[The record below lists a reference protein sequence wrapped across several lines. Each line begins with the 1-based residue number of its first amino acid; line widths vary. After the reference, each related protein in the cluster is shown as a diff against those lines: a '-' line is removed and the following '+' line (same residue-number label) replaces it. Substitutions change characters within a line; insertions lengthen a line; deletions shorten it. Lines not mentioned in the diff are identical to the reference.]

1 MPKILSFSI
10 LLLLIAT
17 GCKEDTPISDDLSES
32 TDMVELQN
40 RVKQLELNNSLKD
53 SVINESLAF
62 FNEIQENLEAIGIRK
77 DEIRAIS
84 NDGEVT
90 NTDKTWILEQIR
102 QINFLREDN
111 ARKVKLLN
119 GQLKS
124 NNLKIVELEV
134 MIESLLKDI
143 QWKDEQIN
151 LLDTEL
157 QNLDAEY
164 SKLFSAYQ
172 ESESTLDRLKNDMN
186 TVYYAYG
193 SEQELRDNGVVEKK
207 NGFIGIG
214 KKIKLKDQFNDRYFT
229 KINANKKKELMI
241 EGTGVHFI
249 TVHPTASY
257 SLNEE
262 GPRTRLTIT
271 DVSEFWKV
279 SKYLVVIVK

>member
-1 MPKILSFSI
+1 MPKILTFT
-10 LLLLIAT
+10 LLLLLLAT
-17 GCKEDTPISDDLSES
+17 SCKEDTPVDADLPQS
-32 TDMVELQN
+32 TDVLELQN
-40 RVKQLELNNSLKD
+40 QVKQLELNNSLKD

-77 DEIRAIS
+77 DEIRVIS
-84 NDGEVT
+84 NRGEVS
-90 NTDKTWILEQIR
+90 NKDKEWILEQIQ

-111 ARKVKLLN
+111 ARKVKLMN
-119 GQLKS
+119 GQLAS
-124 NNLKIVELEV
+124 NKLKISELEI

-157 QNLDAEY
+157 RNLDSEY

-172 ESESTLDRLKNDMN
+172 ESESSLDRLKNDMN
-186 TVYYAYG
+186 TVFYAYG
-193 SEQELRDNGVVEKK
+193 TERELRDNGVVEKK

-214 KKIKLKDQFNDRYFT
+214 KMIKLKDQFNDKYFT
-229 KINANKKKELMI
+229 KINASKKRELMI
-241 EGTGVHFI
+241 EGTGAHFI

-257 SLNEE
+257 KLNEE

-279 SKYLVVIVK
+279 SKYLVVTVE